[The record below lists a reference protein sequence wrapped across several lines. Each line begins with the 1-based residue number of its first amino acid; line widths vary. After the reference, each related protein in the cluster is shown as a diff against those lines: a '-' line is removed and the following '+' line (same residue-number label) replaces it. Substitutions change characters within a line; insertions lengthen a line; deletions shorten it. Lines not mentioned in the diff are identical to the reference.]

1 MSGIR
6 RIAHIDMDAF
16 FASCELLQYPEL
28 RGQPVVVAGRQS
40 HAPQR
45 DPEGNIEFVR
55 LRDYVGRG
63 VLTTATYEARA
74 LGVHSAM
81 PTMKAARLAPE
92 AILLPA
98 NFNLYRKY
106 SRLFKYAVRSISPIV
121 EDIGIDEVY
130 ADISLLDDESE
141 HIARQIKSAVLS
153 ATGLTCSVGIAPNKL
168 LAKLSSD
175 MQKPDGITIIRME
188 ELQTRIWPMSAS
200 KVNGVGPKSFSRLEA
215 LGIHTIGELAGHDE
229 SWLIS
234 HFGNNYGK
242 WLFRTSRGLDDRPV
256 VTHSEPVSMSR
267 ETTFERDLHAV
278 ADKAKLGE
286 IFTRLCTQL
295 AADLLRKNYHA
306 RKISIKLRF
315 DDFSTVTR
323 DMALPAAIST
333 SAEIRNAAG
342 QCLKRVD
349 LGRRIRLIGVK
360 AGSLLRPGTETS
372 SNQLQLPFSPPFADT
387 E

>member
-1 MSGIR
+1 
-6 RIAHIDMDAF
+6 
-16 FASCELLQYPEL
+16 
-28 RGQPVVVAGRQS
+28 
-40 HAPQR
+40 
-45 DPEGNIEFVR
+45 
-55 LRDYVGRG
+55 
-63 VLTTATYEARA
+63 
-74 LGVHSAM
+74 
-81 PTMKAARLAPE
+81 
-92 AILLPA
+92 
-98 NFNLYRKY
+98 
-106 SRLFKYAVRSISPIV
+106 
-121 EDIGIDEVY
+121 
-130 ADISLLDDESE
+130 
-141 HIARQIKSAVLS
+141 
-153 ATGLTCSVGIAPNKL
+153 
-168 LAKLSSD
+168 
-175 MQKPDGITIIRME
+175 
-188 ELQTRIWPMSAS
+188 MSAS